1 MLSYMPTCA
10 IVLEKKKKKKAK
22 HTKTNNQNKP
32 KRQTI
37 SKNPGY
43 MNIAKFSKILFCNLM

>member
-22 HTKTNNQNKP
+22 HTKTNDQNKP